1 MTTIKKITFTVAEEE
16 DDGGYGAFWD
26 DPAGGGITTNGGTL
40 SELEAHIT
48 DAVLC
53 HFGELAQ
60 PKRVTLK
67 FTGEMALQAA

>member
-1 MTTIKKITFTVAEEE
+1 MTTLEKITFVVAEEE
-16 DDGGYGAFWD
+16 DGEGYYASWD

-40 SELEAHIT
+40 SELEANIT

-53 HFGELAQ
+53 HFGEQAR

-67 FTGEMALQAA
+67 FTGELALQAA